1 MSSAR
6 TLDKHGKRKE
16 QWSAENRV
24 THAEGEDVSK
34 LKSKMRDVSMRLNS
48 LHVTS
53 KSSLDFPSPFSG
65 SISLKVPPKVPNR
78 SSGAPHSLKLETS
91 PEFLNK
97 TPTYDYVSSK
107 SAVTTSQTTLQSSG
121 TPLVSPLSSSAYPTS
136 QKSSGAFPG
145 GQAAEMQA
153 RIMALQRSRSKRAT
167 QSASLPVSKSQ
178 SGQAQRRSLSSSS
191 ARSQGPNPLLSQFY
205 QQNSS
210 RSSILT
216 ADSYST
222 DGDEDEI
229 SSSSSP
235 GLEKS
240 ESPVECKSLSD
251 SSTVTLVPPFSDI
264 SLSTDSSHEVQQGAT
279 KQPLASNGFDPNSVI
294 SPTAASFAASGGGVS
309 LNRGASFRTRQISS
323 LSARRGMNLDT
334 SSLKSDKPSKQR
346 KNLPYQTGS
355 RTHSSKG
362 DVSHLDTANC
372 HRSTHTNV
380 PQESNNRGLF
390 RDYRKYIDIETG
402 SLNFAGKACVHARG
416 IEFSTGEKFSISI
429 DKLEFISEL
438 GSGNYGTVQKVLHT
452 PNNVLMAVK
461 EIRLELD
468 EASLRQIIMELDVLH
483 RCDCPNI
490 IAFYGAFFVEGSV
503 YICMEYM
510 NGGSLN
516 KIYEGGIPEKYLKYI
531 VRSVV
536 EGLKQLKE
544 DFNIIH
550 RDVKPTNI
558 LCSTDGHVKLC
569 DFGVSGN
576 LVASIA
582 RTNIGCQAYMAP
594 ERIKV
599 DRVAMGN
606 PSQPMTYTAESDIWS
621 LGLSIIEM
629 AKGCYPYP
637 SDTFASIFSQLN
649 AIVEDPAPAMDP
661 SKYSREACDFV
672 NNLLRKSPENRP
684 KYADIVKHPWL
695 AKVECTM
702 EEMGGFVTQ
711 RLQDQGAQS
720 QFPQT
725 DQSTITLRIS
735 QPV

>member
-6 TLDKHGKRKE
+6 PQDRNGERKE
-16 QWSAENRV
+16 QLAADNRLG
-24 THAEGEDVSK
+24 HSEGEDVSR
-34 LKSKMRDVSMRLNS
+34 LKSKMRDVNMRLNS
-48 LHVTS
+48 LHVTN
-53 KSSLDFPSPFSG
+53 KASSDFPSPFSG
-65 SISLKVPPKVPNR
+65 NIPLKVPSRVPSR
-78 SSGAPHSLKLETS
+78 SPGSTHPLKLDTT
-91 PEFLNK
+91 PEFLNEK
-97 TPTYDYVSSK
+97 PTNDYLSSK
-107 SAVTTSQTTLQSSG
+107 SAVVTSQTTSQNTA
-121 TPLVSPLSSSAYPTS
+121 TPLVSPLSNSAYPSS
-136 QKSSGAFPG
+136 QRSSGATQG

-153 RIMALQRSRSKRAT
+153 RILALQRSRSKRGPP
-167 QSASLPVSKSQ
+167 SASLPMPGSQ
-178 SGQAQRRSLSSSS
+178 PGQAQRRSSSSS
-191 ARSQGPNPLLSQFY
+191 SVKSSGLNSLIGQFPQKNNSLSSVF
-205 QQNSS
+205 
-210 RSSILT
+210 T
-216 ADSYST
+216 ADSFST
-222 DGDEDEI
+222 DGDDDEI
-229 SSSSSP
+229 SSNSSP
-235 GLEKS
+235 GVEKPD
-240 ESPVECKSLSD
+240 SPDYRSPSDASTTTLIPSLLDSPSPSD
-251 SSTVTLVPPFSDI
+251 PLHGTQQSTS
-264 SLSTDSSHEVQQGAT
+264 

-309 LNRGASFRTRQISS
+309 LSRAASFRTRQISS

-334 SSLKSDKPSKQR
+334 SAL
-346 KNLPYQTGS
+346 
-355 RTHSSKG
+355 KG
-362 DVSHLDTANC
+362 DEKTLQPKFSLNQSGSNNRGNASDAN
-372 HRSTHTNV
+372 HSDSGHGARGM
-380 PQESNNRGLF
+380 QESNNRGLF
-390 RDYRKYIDIETG
+390 SDYRKYIDIETG
-402 SLNFAGKACVHARG
+402 SLNFAGKACVHAKG
-416 IEFSTGEKFSISI
+416 IEFSSGEKFNISI
-429 DKLEFISEL
+429 DKLEFICEL

-483 RCDCPNI
+483 RCECPNI

-510 NGGSLN
+510 DGGSLN
-516 KIYEGGIPEKYLKYI
+516 KIYRGGIPEKYLKYI

-558 LCSTDGHVKLC
+558 LCSTDGQVKLC

-599 DRVAMGN
+599 DRFAMGN

-661 SKYSREACDFV
+661 SVYSHEACDFV
-672 NNLLRKSPENRP
+672 KELLCKSPENRP

-695 AKVECTM
+695 ANGECTM
-702 EEMGGFVTQ
+702 EEMGAFVTQ
-711 RLQDQGAQS
+711 RLRDQGAQS
-720 QFPQT
+720 QIPER
-725 DQSTITLRIS
+725 DQPTVTL
-735 QPV
+735 QNH